1 MKTFTRITG
10 GWKNVPNNLKT
21 KTQLKEM
28 GLKPTAEPLAEVY
41 SGRQW
46 ILLYD
51 EKETEKRKTATPK
64 QLAALEKARIKREQV
79 LTCDRCG
86 ELQGRKS
93 QMEYTDDGQYCERC
107 YEKVLMDAHLRE
119 DKEEAVNKF
128 KKWFEDKQLLIL
140 DVETTGVDEYDQI
153 VEIGIKDKLGN
164 TLFHSLVKPT
174 CGLMPGAVKAHGI
187 TKQMLENAPLAQEI
201 SKELSEILKGKTL
214 IIFNEE
220 FFYPKIRNSFKNTE
234 LNTVELNFECL
245 KREYQ
250 RYIEWP
256 YEFDSHLSMESLLE
270 RSIARRAL
278 EDCSDIIEILN
289 NIWGSLK
296 LK

>member
-1 MKTFTRITG
+1 MKIFTRITG
-10 GWKNVPNNLKT
+10 GWNNVPNNLKT

-28 GLKPTAEPLAEVY
+28 GLKPTAEPVAEVY

-46 ILLYD
+46 RMLYD
-51 EKETEKRKTATPK
+51 EKETVKRKTATPQ
-64 QLAALEKARIKREQV
+64 QLAALEKARIKKEQV

-86 ELQGRKS
+86 EIQGRKN
-93 QMEYTDDGQYCERC
+93 QMEYTDDGQYCNQC
-107 YEKVLMDAHLRE
+107 YEKMLFDAHISE
-119 DKEEAVNKF
+119 EKEKAIQKF
-128 KKWFEDKQLLIL
+128 KKWYEDKQLLIL

-174 CGLMPGAVKAHGI
+174 CGLSPGAVNAHGI
-187 TKQMLENAPLAQEI
+187 TKQMLENAPLTQEI
-201 SKELSEILKGKTL
+201 SKKLSELLKGKTL
-214 IIFNEE
+214 IIFNKG
-220 FFYPKIRNSFKNTE
+220 FLYPIIHNSFKNTE
-234 LNTVELNFECL
+234 LNTTELQFECL
-245 KREYQ
+245 RREYR

-256 YEFDSHLSMESLLE
+256 YEFESRFTIQNILE
-270 RSIARRAL
+270 RDTARRAL

-289 NIWGSLK
+289 GIWESLK